1 MLSLAELEV
10 HLLKAL
16 NLSQE
21 AIVTKENELCVAT
34 DVVNLRRHLTILRDD
49 RHCQFKQLTD
59 LFAIDYPERKYRFEV
74 VYQILSLTFNKRIRL
89 KIAVEDNE
97 DVPSVV
103 NIFSAANWYERE
115 IWDMYGISFHDHPD
129 LRRLLTDYGFYGH
142 PLRKDFPLT
151 GFVELRYDSER
162 QRVGYEAVNLIQEY
176 RSFDFTSPWEGA
188 SQILYDSNSTFS
200 EKKLDDEEQ

>member
-1 MLSLAELEV
+1 M
-10 HLLKAL
+10 KAL
-16 NLSQE
+16 NLSPE
-21 AIVTKENELCVAT
+21 AIVTVGSELCLSSDLAS
-34 DVVNLRRHLTILRDD
+34 LRRHLTILRDD
-49 RHCQFKQLTD
+49 GNCQFKQLTD

-115 IWDMYGISFHDHPD
+115 IWDMYGISFDDHPD